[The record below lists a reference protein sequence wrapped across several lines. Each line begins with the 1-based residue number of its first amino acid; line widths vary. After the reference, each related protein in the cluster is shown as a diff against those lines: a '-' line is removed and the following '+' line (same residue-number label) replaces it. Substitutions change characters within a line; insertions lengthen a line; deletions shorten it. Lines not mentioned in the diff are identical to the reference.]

1 MCSKK
6 FIAFKG
12 PLTFYK
18 NIKAGYATLEKAEG
32 RRRKIISIG
41 NKQNSKRK

>member
-6 FIAFKG
+6 FIAFEG

-18 NIKAGYATLEKAEG
+18 NIKAGYATLEKAEEEEE
-32 RRRKIISIG
+32 K
-41 NKQNSKRK
+41 